1 MVFTKHALRFMLMA
15 MLTSLLS
22 VLAKAQIEY
31 QQAWQLT
38 LLEMDNGDTLH
49 LPKGTFTLS
58 ESLLVDGYNDVVI
71 TGAGMDKTILQ
82 FEGQQDGAEGLKVS
96 NCNRFT
102 MKDFAIFNTAGD
114 AIKTQ
119 NCDQI
124 NFLNVETS
132 WSGKPKSSNG
142 SYGLYPVQCTNVLID
157 GCKARGAS
165 DAGIYVGQSDEVI
178 VRNCTAIE
186 NVAGI
191 EIENTTNAE
200 VYDNLAE
207 NNTGGIL
214 VFDLPGLIKKKGGN
228 VLVRN
233 NRVLE
238 NNLGNFAPKG
248 NIVAQV
254 PPGTGVM
261 VLATSNVEIAEN
273 EISEHKTT
281 SVAVV
286 SYYITELEIQDKEY
300 EPIPKRVKIVDNK
313 ITRTNQWPNLKNKI
327 GKLLAL
333 KFGRKVPPIMYDGIT
348 TETLEDKVMT
358 SATIGLCIG
367 SDQGDVAN
375 LDAARKFKNLERNPA
390 GFECKGGE
398 TTSSF

>member
-1 MVFTKHALRFMLMA
+1 MLAKHMLRLMLVVV
-15 MLTSLLS
+15 LTCALS

-31 QQAWQLT
+31 QQAWQLA
-38 LLEMDNGDTLH
+38 LLEMEDGDTLH
-49 LPKGTFTLS
+49 LPAGTYTLS
-58 ESLLVDGYNDVVI
+58 ESLLVDGYEDVVI
-71 TGAGMDKTILQ
+71 AGAGIDKTILQ
-82 FEGQQDGAEGLKVS
+82 FEGQKDGAEGFKVS

-102 MKDFAIFNTAGD
+102 MRDFAIFNTAGD

-119 NCDQI
+119 ACDHI

-200 VYDNLAE
+200 VYDNLAK

-228 VLVRN
+228 VLVHN
-233 NRVLE
+233 NQVIE
-238 NNLGNFAPKG
+238 NNLHNFAPKG

-254 PPGTGVM
+254 PQGTGVM
-261 VLATSNVEIAEN
+261 VLATSDVVIKDN

-286 SYYITELEIQDKEY
+286 SYYITELNIQDEDYK
-300 EPIPKRVKIVDNK
+300 PIPQRIKIVDNK
-313 ITRTNQWPNLKNKI
+313 ITRTHQWPTFKNKI

-333 KFGRKVPPIMYDGIT
+333 KFGRKVPPILYDGIT
-348 TETLEDKVMT
+348 SETLKNKGMT
-358 SATIGLCIG
+358 AETIGLCVG
-367 SDQGDVAN
+367 PGQADVAN
-375 LDAARKFKNLERNPA
+375 LDAARKFKNLERNPT
-390 GFECKGGE
+390 GLDCQGDK
-398 TTSSF
+398 TTSSL

>member
-1 MVFTKHALRFMLMA
+1 M
-15 MLTSLLS
+15 
-22 VLAKAQIEY
+22 E
-31 QQAWQLT
+31 
-38 LLEMDNGDTLH
+38 DGDTLH
-49 LPKGTFTLS
+49 LPEGTYTLT

-82 FEGQQDGAEGLKVS
+82 FEGQQDGAEGFKVT

-102 MKDFAIFNTAGD
+102 MRDFAIFNTAGD

-119 NCDQI
+119 ACDQI

-132 WSGKPKSSNG
+132 WSGKPKSTNG

-178 VRNCTAIE
+178 VRNCTALE

-200 VYDNLAE
+200 VYDNLAK

-233 NRVLE
+233 NQVLE
-238 NNLGNFAPKG
+238 NNLNNFAPKG

-261 VLATSNVEIAEN
+261 VLATSDVVIRDNEIAG
-273 EISEHKTT
+273 HKTT

-286 SYYITELEIQDKEY
+286 SYYITELEIQDDEY
-300 EPIPKRVKIVDNK
+300 EPIPQRVEITDNK
-313 ITRTNQWPNLKNKI
+313 ITRENQWPTFKNKI

-333 KFGRKVPPIMYDGIT
+333 KFGRKVPPILYDGIT
-348 TETLEDKVMT
+348 TETLDDKVMT
-358 SATIGLCIG
+358 SATIGICVR
-367 SDQGDVAN
+367 SNQADVAN
-375 LDAARKFKNLERNPA
+375 LDAARKFKNLERNPK
-390 GFECKGGE
+390 GFDCASDE